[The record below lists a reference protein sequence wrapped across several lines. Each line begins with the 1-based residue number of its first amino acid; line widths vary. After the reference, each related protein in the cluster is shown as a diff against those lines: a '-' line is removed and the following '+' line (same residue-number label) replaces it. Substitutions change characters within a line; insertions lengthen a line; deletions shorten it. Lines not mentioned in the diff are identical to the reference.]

1 VWTHGRNGSYPKAY
15 LNCLPAEASAK
26 AGVLLNEQFKF
37 ESTGSGFDQV
47 GASNT
52 FKTHSPSTI
61 TVPKSGFLYIYVS
74 NETTNI
80 DVPACRNAVQAGSLT
95 ICR

>member
-1 VWTHGRNGSYPKAY
+1 MWTHGRNGSYPKAY
-15 LNCLPAEASAK
+15 LNCLPAEASAQ

-47 GASNT
+47 GAANT

-61 TVPKSGFLYIYVS
+61 TVPKSGFLPTGRQVCIFK
-74 NETTNI
+74 
-80 DVPACRNAVQAGSLT
+80 
-95 ICR
+95 